1 MWNPFNE
8 DSGTPGFKIWRI
20 IRIAVFVIIGLII
33 FFVASSQSVNLFMNV
48 FEFGNVFT
56 KPLYYSMV
64 SGLILCSVAVVRVD
78 FRHRNSMTWYGL
90 HLLVNFLKRRDDD
103 SSSSSSSSSYR
114 SSSTSSSSSSYYSTA
129 PSKRSKLLLRYPDF
143 KMGKRGFII
152 WQITK
157 VVLFAPLFTNLI
169 FGISSVFL
177 LEGHDIGLG
186 SLPNVF
192 LVPFAN
198 IQSDGSFAQ
207 QHVIPLIPALTLLFP
222 SLLSS
227 IGIRIFL
234 YVGVVGG
241 LSVATRY
248 IADTSES
255 KPRLLSYIS
264 TIERILGVVLLW
276 TGFTMFFSFNINYNT
291 KYAILGTLI
300 MGALF
305 IAYGFLDSRR
315 SKVIVTPDR
324 KQVYTRLLTILVI
337 TIVTGSI
344 MAVNNT
350 IADAKKVV
358 WGGPY
363 IAQDIAVNRYIAE
376 LDKVQLVNYNL
387 APPLS
392 FSSSSSSASSLSASS
407 SIPPP
412 ISALVNGNND
422 LLNNIRLWDQAA
434 AQTKLRPELGQK
446 NDISFADTS
455 IVRFNSTMYWAAA
468 TAPNL
473 PADVTPENTWYNEH
487 FVYTHSGKGVL
498 MMQANTGNVTDS
510 KFFKQKNIYYGESGP
525 TGILGQAW
533 SAFPVGRTSSDEIE
547 GTFYA
552 GTGGVNVAP
561 PLSWVFE
568 PKFMLSYTN
577 SPMHI
582 MRYKDIFDRM
592 KVMYPYFV
600 YDFTQGPSQSN
611 LDIRNVEVVPVTDGK
626 NTYWLMPLIVFL
638 DTSHVPWSSGDMLRL
653 VGFALIDAYN
663 GSVKI
668 IKNPT
673 GGNND
678 PFSQIFF
685 EQYSGNNGGDVT
697 VLPQTPEWLRNQLV
711 YPMEMFLWKINRFNQ
726 YHVTDPKT
734 FIEAQQFYKVP
745 DQISTSYII
754 AKPPGFDIPQF
765 MGMQSLQLSNSA
777 ANNLV
782 GYMVVQNN
790 LENFG
795 KMNFYSVA
803 LDSPTKLLGPGAARD
818 ALEKDPAYAKE
829 KTLLRNPRVG
839 DNLLYRIGNQEVYFI
854 PVYSSGTSGGGVVQL
869 GTVGAVGA
877 SVTGN
882 IIVGIGATAQQ
893 AFENYLL
900 RAAGLAPVNQT
911 SAVPGSVTNG
921 TTSPIPTN
929 PPATTTKQQ
938 QRANETLVL
947 QRAGRISELEKIFAS
962 AGLTVLKPTAISA
975 PVSFKEA
982 DVSYQAASQI
992 DQVRAAITQ
1001 FLKEFSLA
1009 SPGGS
1014 SASPGL
1020 ATNSTTFAP
1029 RIFEWQSID
1038 SKVVNYGI
1046 LKVINGI
1053 VENHYISIHLE

>member
-20 IRIAVFVIIGLII
+20 IRIAVFVLIGLII
-33 FFVASSQSVNLFMNV
+33 FWVASSQSVNLFMNV
-48 FEFGNVFT
+48 IEFGNVFT
-56 KPLYYSMV
+56 KPLFYTMV

-78 FRHRNSMTWYGL
+78 FRHRNSLTWYGL
-90 HLLVNFLKRRDDD
+90 HLLVNFLKRGDDD
-103 SSSSSSSSSYR
+103 SSSSSSSLSYR
-114 SSSTSSSSSSYYSTA
+114 SSSSSSSSSYYSTT
-129 PSKRSKLLLRYPDF
+129 PSKRSKLPLRYPDF
-143 KMGKRGFII
+143 KMERRSFMI

-169 FGISSVFL
+169 FGISAVFL

-186 SLPNVF
+186 SLPSIF

-198 IQSDGSFAQ
+198 IPADGSFAQ
-207 QHVIPLIPALTLLFP
+207 QHVIPLIPVLTLLLP

-241 LSVATRY
+241 VSIASRY
-248 IADTSES
+248 MADMSES

-264 TIERILGVVLLW
+264 TMERILGVVLLW
-276 TGFTMFFSFNINYNT
+276 TAFTMFFSFSINYNT

-305 IAYGFLDSRR
+305 IAYGFLDNRR

-324 KQVYTRLLTILVI
+324 RQVYTRLLTILVI
-337 TIVTGSI
+337 TILTGSI

-350 IADAKKVV
+350 IADGKKIE

-376 LDKVQLVNYNL
+376 LDKVQAVNYNL
-387 APPLS
+387 APPPSLS
-392 FSSSSSSASSLSASS
+392 SSSSPASSSSASS
-407 SIPPP
+407 SIPHPN

-422 LLNNIRLWDQAA
+422 LLNNIRLWDQGA
-434 AQTKLRPELGQK
+434 AQLKLRPELGQK
-446 NDISFADTS
+446 NDVNFADTN
-455 IVRFNSTMYWAAA
+455 IVRFNNTMYWAAA

-473 PADVTPENTWYNEH
+473 PADLTPENTWYNEH

-498 MMQANTGNVTDS
+498 MMQANTGNVIDSS
-510 KFFKQKNIYYGESGP
+510 KFFKQKNIYYGDSGT
-525 TGILGQAW
+525 TGIFGQAW
-533 SAFPVGRTSSDEIE
+533 SAFPEGRTSSDEIE
-547 GTFYA
+547 GAFYA

-592 KVMYPYFV
+592 KVIFPYFV
-600 YDFTQGPSQSN
+600 YDFTQGASQSN
-611 LDIRNVEVVPVTDGK
+611 LDITNVEVVPVTDGK

-653 VGFALIDAYN
+653 VGFALIDVYN

-668 IKNPT
+668 IKNPA

-685 EQYSGNNGGDVT
+685 EQYAGNNGGDVT

-745 DQISTSYII
+745 DQPSTNYIT

-765 MGMQSLQLSNSA
+765 LGLQPLQLNNSPT
-777 ANNLV
+777 NNLV

-790 LENFG
+790 PENFG
-795 KMNFYSVA
+795 KMNFYSVP

-829 KTLLRNPRVG
+829 KTLLNNPRVG

-869 GTVGAVGA
+869 GTIGVVGA
-877 SVTGN
+877 SATGN
-882 IIVGIGATAQQ
+882 TYVGIGDTAQQ

-900 RAAGLAPVNQT
+900 RAAGLAPANQT
-911 SAVPGSVTNG
+911 SAVPASVING
-921 TTSPIPTN
+921 TSTLTPYNSTSIP
-929 PPATTTKQQ
+929 TTKQQ
-938 QRANETLVL
+938 QQATE
-947 QRAGRISELEKIFAS
+947 RILGLEKIFVS
-962 AGLTVLKPTAISA
+962 AGLTVLKPTAVSA
-975 PVSFKEA
+975 PLSFKEA
-982 DVSYQAASQI
+982 DVNYQADSQI
-992 DQVRAAITQ
+992 DQVKAAITK
-1001 FLKEFSLA
+1001 FLKEFS
-1009 SPGGS
+1009 SPSTEGS
-1014 SASPGL
+1014 SASPAL
-1020 ATNSTTFAP
+1020 TANSTTP
-1029 RIFEWQSID
+1029 RIFEWHSSD
-1038 SKVVNYGI
+1038 NKVVNYGI

-1053 VENHYISIHLE
+1053 IENHYISIHFE

>member
-8 DSGTPGFKIWRI
+8 DSGTSGFKIWKI
-20 IRIAVFVIIGLII
+20 IRIAIFVLIGLII
-33 FFVASSQSVNLFMNV
+33 FFAASSQSVNLFMNV
-48 FEFGNVFT
+48 IEFGNVFT
-56 KPLYYSMV
+56 KPLYYSLV
-64 SGLILCSVAVVRVD
+64 SGLILCSVALVRVD

-90 HLLVNFLKRRDDD
+90 HMLVNFLKRRDDS

-114 SSSTSSSSSSYYSTA
+114 SSSSSSSSSSYYSTA
-129 PSKRSKLLLRYPDF
+129 PSKLSKLPLRYPDF
-143 KMGKRGFII
+143 KMEKRGFII

-169 FGISSVFL
+169 FGITSVFL

-186 SLPNVF
+186 SLPNIF
-192 LVPFAN
+192 LIPFAN
-198 IQSDGSFAQ
+198 IPSDGSFAQ
-207 QHVIPLIPALTLLFP
+207 QHVIPLIPVLTLLLP

-234 YVGVVGG
+234 YVGVEGG
-241 LSVATRY
+241 LSIATRY
-248 IADTSES
+248 MADTSEG

-276 TGFTMFFSFNINYNT
+276 MGFTMFFSFSINYNT
-291 KYAILGTLI
+291 KYAIMGTLI

-337 TIVTGSI
+337 TIITGSI

-350 IADAKKVV
+350 IADAKKIE

-376 LDKVQLVNYNL
+376 LDKVQVVNYNL
-387 APPLS
+387 SPPPT
-392 FSSSSSSASSLSASS
+392 FSSNSSSSASSSSASS

-412 ISALVNGNND
+412 ISALVNGNNY
-422 LLNNIRLWDQAA
+422 LLNNIRLWDQVA
-434 AQTKLRPELGQK
+434 AQTKLEPELGQRD
-446 NDISFADTS
+446 DINFADTN
-455 IVRFNSTMYWAAA
+455 IVRFNSTMYWAAP

-498 MMQANTGNVTDS
+498 MMQANTGNITDSS

-525 TGILGQAW
+525 TGLFSQAW

-547 GTFYA
+547 GAYYS
-552 GTGGVNVAP
+552 GTGGVNLAP

-577 SPMHI
+577 SPMHV

-600 YDFTQGPSQSN
+600 YDFTVGPSQTTF
-611 LDIRNVEVVPVTDGK
+611 DIRNVEVVPVTDGK

-668 IKNPT
+668 IKNPA
-673 GGNND
+673 GGNED
-678 PFSQIFF
+678 SFSQIFF

-697 VLPQTPEWLRNQLV
+697 VLTQTPEWLRNQLV

-745 DQISTSYII
+745 DQGSTNYII
-754 AKPPGFDIPQF
+754 TRPPGFVMPQF
-765 MGMQSLQLSNSA
+765 MGMQLLQLSNSA

-790 LENFG
+790 PENFG
-795 KMNFYSVA
+795 QMNFYSVP
-803 LDSPTKLLGPGAARD
+803 LDSPTKLIGPGAARD
-818 ALEKDPAYAKE
+818 ALEKDPAYAAE
-829 KTLLRNPRVG
+829 KNLLRNPRVG

-854 PVYSSGTSGGGVVQL
+854 PVYSSSTSGGGVVQL
-869 GTVGAVGA
+869 GTIGVVGA

-882 IIVGIGATAQQ
+882 IFVGIGATAQQ
-893 AFENYLL
+893 AFQNYLL
-900 RAAGLAPVNQT
+900 KATGLAPVNQT
-911 SAVPGSVTNG
+911 SAVPVSVANRTSSPTSTNL
-921 TTSPIPTN
+921 S
-929 PPATTTKQQ
+929 ATTTKQQ
-938 QRANETLVL
+938 LHANETLVL
-947 QRAGRISELEKIFAS
+947 QRLGRILELEKIFAS

-992 DQVRAAITQ
+992 DQARAAITQ
-1001 FLKEFSLA
+1001 FLKEFSFTIPA
-1009 SPGGS
+1009 SS
-1014 SASPGL
+1014 SASPSQ
-1020 ATNSTTFAP
+1020 ATNSTAP
-1029 RIFEWQSID
+1029 RIFEWQSSD
-1038 SKVVNYGI
+1038 GNVVNYGI
-1046 LKVINGI
+1046 LKVVNGI